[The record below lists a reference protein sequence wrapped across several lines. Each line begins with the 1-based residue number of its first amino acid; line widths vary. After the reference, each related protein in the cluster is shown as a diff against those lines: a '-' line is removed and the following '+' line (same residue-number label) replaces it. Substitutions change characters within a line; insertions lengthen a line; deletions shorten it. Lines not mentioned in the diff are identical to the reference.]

1 MSEKTFRISMGIL
14 AVILGML
21 VFFSIRETEDKNWD
35 VCFEMVNRNVEW
47 TGAGYNG
54 INDRR

>member
-1 MSEKTFRISMGIL
+1 MSEKTFRISIGIL
-14 AVILGML
+14 AAILGML
-21 VFFSIRETEDKNWD
+21 VFFSIRVQEDKNWD
-35 VCFEMVNRNVEW
+35 VCYEMVNRHVEW

>member
-21 VFFSIRETEDKNWD
+21 VFFSIRVPEDKNWD

>member
-1 MSEKTFRISMGIL
+1 MSEKTFKISIGIL

-21 VFFSIRETEDKNWD
+21 VFFSIRVPENKSWD

>member
-14 AVILGML
+14 AMILGML
-21 VFFSIRETEDKNWD
+21 VFFSIRVPEDKTWD
-35 VCFEMVNRNVEW
+35 VCYEMVNRNVEW

>member
-1 MSEKTFRISMGIL
+1 MSEKAFRISIGIL

-21 VFFSIRETEDKNWD
+21 VFFSIRVPEDKSWD
-35 VCFEMVNRNVEW
+35 VCYEMVNRNVEW
-47 TGAGYNG
+47 SGAGYNG